1 MADTRRSNARRRNPA
16 VRIVAD
22 SIKNASIF
30 RELGQME
37 RRWLPTELPGLP
49 HLDPR
54 ACKHLIRGIGRR
66 SDDPEP
72 SAEALAHFVKIYRD
86 RIYFQPL
93 PLFDPQCLKDRLHL
107 FPYYLRWSFLA
118 LALHFSTHE
127 FYSGNESEATALYM
141 TSARGV
147 VQELSTQGVVKTEV
161 LQSLCLLALCEILD
175 CEYARSWM
183 TIGAAS
189 RLESLRLSQSR
200 HLPSAPNSDAISRC
214 HWSIFVLETMFTP
227 SLVLPAR
234 KPGRP
239 KFPSSPNAPAP
250 VASLTVASSHSH
262 CPDLSSNVQHDGS
275 SPDLGINANTLQLIS
290 IWGDIVA
297 YLQDVRHGLS
307 DMPWLNTSRHAKLE
321 VSFYEFEVRVSSL
334 HMLRHASFPDRLMA
348 EIDAKREY
356 WMPWLTM
363 EILHHASKAA
373 LHNPF
378 VQLFALRGSNAKTQP
393 GSYLQKAIDQA
404 LFNYEWV
411 ARIIQMIQGAS
422 FELYDPLIGSAVAAT
437 ATIPWIFQFARDEA
451 VAVKAGQNL
460 ELFETFLD
468 GLSLRWPHLGIKL
481 QTLRE
486 LRSQSRSEEEG
497 GAKSTTI
504 RFQPDLV
511 WRLLCAGFPPEMG
524 APDESSTTGHGHAN
538 ATLHVTTQYVHPLMD
553 PPPRRPMDDSN
564 MEIFFDASFDGFDGQ
579 FPEGFFSQT
588 LLGGGF

>member
-1 MADTRRSNARRRNPA
+1 
-16 VRIVAD
+16 
-22 SIKNASIF
+22 
-30 RELGQME
+30 
-37 RRWLPTELPGLP
+37 
-49 HLDPR
+49 
-54 ACKHLIRGIGRR
+54 
-66 SDDPEP
+66 
-72 SAEALAHFVKIYRD
+72 
-86 RIYFQPL
+86 
-93 PLFDPQCLKDRLHL
+93 
-107 FPYYLRWSFLA
+107 
-118 LALHFSTHE
+118 
-127 FYSGNESEATALYM
+127 
-141 TSARGV
+141 
-147 VQELSTQGVVKTEV
+147 
-161 LQSLCLLALCEILD
+161 
-175 CEYARSWM
+175 M

-214 HWSIFVLETMFTP
+214 HWSIFVLENMFTP

-239 KFPSSPNAPAP
+239 KFPSSPDAPAP
-250 VASLTVASSHSH
+250 VASFTVANSHSH
-262 CPDLSSNVQHDGS
+262 CPDLFSNVQQDGS

-297 YLQDVRHGLS
+297 YLQDVRYGLS

-334 HMLRHASFPDRLMA
+334 HMLRHASFPDRLMD

-451 VAVKAGQNL
+451 VAVKADQNL

-468 GLSLRWPHLGIKL
+468 GLSLRWPHLGIKV
-481 QTLRE
+481 RV
-486 LRSQSRSEEEG
+486 G
-497 GAKSTTI
+497 
-504 RFQPDLV
+504 P
-511 WRLLCAGFPPEMG
+511 
-524 APDESSTTGHGHAN
+524 
-538 ATLHVTTQYVHPLMD
+538 
-553 PPPRRPMDDSN
+553 
-564 MEIFFDASFDGFDGQ
+564 
-579 FPEGFFSQT
+579 
-588 LLGGGF
+588 LLGNGIGLTPVV